1 MPLRPFVS
9 ILKTPTGSVLPISS
23 VQVTQSP
30 STCPLVSP
38 VTWHMELHSRRLRV
52 LASFLVLAP
61 KSQIYIFKGR
71 FRNPVSPA
79 ECPRHSGLLS
89 SGGPA
94 ALTLHRAAQ
103 YMVTFAP
110 LRLSPKQLSV
120 SSPSSLPLPLP
131 YTVLGERLTPSD
143 YTRLSAIIHISL
155 TSIIS
160 YRLIP
165 GKIKGLNDTQIY
177 LVYLF

>member
-30 STCPLVSP
+30 SPCPLVSP
-38 VTWHMELHSRRLRV
+38 VTWHVELHSRRLRV

-94 ALTLHRAAQ
+94 ALTLHCAAQ
-103 YMVTFAP
+103 YVVTFAP

-131 YTVLGERLTPSD
+131 YTPSD

-165 GKIKGLNDTQIY
+165 GKIKGLNDTQIF